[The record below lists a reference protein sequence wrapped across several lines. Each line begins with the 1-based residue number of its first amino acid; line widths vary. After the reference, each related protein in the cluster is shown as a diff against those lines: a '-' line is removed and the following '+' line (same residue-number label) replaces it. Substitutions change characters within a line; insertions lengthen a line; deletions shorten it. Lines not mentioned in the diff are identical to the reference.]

1 MRLCAARKTAIM
13 SANIDNI
20 YREQARRARTR
31 KARFGA
37 GACSVP
43 KTATH
48 PECFDVEHVRCY
60 YEIAASAVLANVGQ
74 TAFTIQVQPDNCP
87 FFDPRAV
94 SMSVVDA
101 VDPGLPRV
109 LRLTDVNI
117 QGCPQEAIRT
127 ATPTAATTQF
137 WMSFKWDPRERN
149 GCACPVPWG
158 VFSNLA
164 NSYPL
169 NVNGFNPH
177 PAGITVT
184 ASAEVYGDCL
194 NGAAGGCG
202 QRRDMPTLTAPGGR
216 AFPAT
221 P

>member
-1 MRLCAARKTAIM
+1 M
-13 SANIDNI
+13 SANLDTII
-20 YREQARRARTR
+20 REQARRSRAAR
-31 KARFGA
+31 AAFGA
-37 GACSVP
+37 GGCSVP

-60 YEIAASAVLANVGQ
+60 YEIAASAVLATAAQ
-74 TAFTIQVQPDNCP
+74 AAFTVQVQPDNCP

-94 SMSVVDA
+94 SASVVDG

-109 LRLTDVNI
+109 ARFTDVNI

-127 ATPTAATTQF
+127 AAPVAGTTQF

-158 VFSNLA
+158 IFSNLA

-169 NVNGFNPH
+169 NIVGFNPH
-177 PAGITVT
+177 PAGITETV
-184 ASAEVYGDCL
+184 SIEVYGDCL
-194 NGAAGGCG
+194 NQAGAAGCG
-202 QRRDMPTLTAPGGR
+202 ARRDMPTLVASAAGR
-216 AFPAT
+216 TFPT